1 MSETIV
7 KPKKLSLVD
16 RLVEARKG
24 VPEESTDN
32 PWESTPED
40 ITIPTPDG
48 VGTVTDVEGKLATVR
63 GLSTPESTTVD
74 TNTVES
80 DEVLFPSRYNPSK
93 QLTLAEL
100 NVEMGTP
107 PEQIDALYADQTPID
122 TATSPIGRLMQR
134 FADRVEN
141 GAHRADRTTELASD
155 GKEYAKNK
163 LRGAGRAALRA
174 GKASAHA
181 TSRIASATAEVAS
194 RSAIATAEFAVGTG
208 VITGQKG
215 LELADRADAAVIG
228 KVESAATAAKD
239 AASGALD
246 KSADLAMA
254 AGRKIENGMDIV
266 GDKLI
271 GLKKAAL
278 ARRKARREVWAKR
291 FNSAGKGLMD
301 GFAKLETGMDIVG
314 DKMINAKDKV
324 IDKTERTKAS
334 VNRRRNLG
342 RLAIDSRRS

>member
-1 MSETIV
+1 MSETLS
-7 KPKKLSLVD
+7 KPKKMNLVD
-16 RLVEARKG
+16 RLIEARAG
-24 VPEESTDN
+24 VPVEQATPSN
-32 PWESTPED
+32 QWESSPED
-40 ITIPTPDG
+40 FADIPTPDG
-48 VGTVTDVEGKLATVR
+48 VGIVSNVEGKLASLR
-63 GLSTPESTTVD
+63 GLANSEVASES
-74 TNTVES
+74 S
-80 DEVLFPSRYNPSK
+80 DETSEEF
-93 QLTLAEL
+93 LTS
-100 NVEMGTP
+100 P
-107 PEQIDALYADQTPID
+107 PYDSAPIDAAK
-122 TATSPIGRLMQR
+122 SPIGRLMQR

-141 GAHRADRTTELASD
+141 GAHRADRATELASD

-246 KSADLAMA
+246 K
-254 AGRKIENGMDIV
+254 V